1 MPAAL
6 LLLVFFQAYLD
17 RKSYL
22 ELSKGDTTTS
32 ADATVVLDGR
42 AADAGPQLVHRTG
55 SDLGSLCLA
64 TKTWLHPARKT
75 SPMPLGMTKKK
86 HKKFA
91 SQAKKIQEID
101 SSGYL

>member
-22 ELSKGDTTTS
+22 ELSKGETTTS

-42 AADAGPQLVHRTG
+42 AADDGPQLVHRTG
-55 SDLGSLCLA
+55 SDLGSLCLTSIA
-64 TKTWLHPARKT
+64 TRLFLASLYFQASGT
-75 SPMPLGMTKKK
+75 SFSKRVLESTAGAATLK
-86 HKKFA
+86 
-91 SQAKKIQEID
+91 D
-101 SSGYL
+101 S